1 MSTPTVRISQLS
13 AATPTANDVVPGSLA
28 SGSSSRK
35 FTCGA
40 IAALAPVTSVA
51 GKTGVVTIGHTDVVD
66 FDTRVVT
73 IAGTAAPVTSVNGLT
88 GAVTVTGGVES
99 VNGLTGAVTIS
110 GGGDVESVNGLTGAV
125 SLTAATIGAAAVT
138 HGAQHAATGSDPVP
152 LVINTVTAMTQD
164 ENDYALGTADVVY
177 ITAATTDREI
187 RGVTGGTTGAAV
199 LVINSGA
206 TYSITVKHANSSAA
220 TSNRVLVPWEGDYVL
235 SAKGGAALILY
246 DTTESRWRVV

>member
-88 GAVTVTGGVES
+88 GAVTISGG
-99 VNGLTGAVTIS
+99 

-125 SLTAATIGAAAVT
+125 SLTAATIGAAAAT
-138 HGAQHAATGSDPVP
+138 HGSQHAVTGSDPVP
-152 LVINTVTAMTQD
+152 LVINTVTAMTQN